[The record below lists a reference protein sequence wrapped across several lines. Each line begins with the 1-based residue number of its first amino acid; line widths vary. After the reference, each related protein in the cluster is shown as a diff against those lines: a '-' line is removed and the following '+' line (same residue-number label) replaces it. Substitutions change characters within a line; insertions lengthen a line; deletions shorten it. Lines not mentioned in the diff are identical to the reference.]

1 MCEIG
6 AREARYA
13 SAPMPRRTDI
23 HSILVLGSGP
33 IVIGQ
38 ACEFDYSGTQACR
51 ALKKAGYRV
60 VLVNSNPATIMTD
73 PEFSDATYI
82 EPLVPEVVEKIVEA
96 ERPDALL
103 PTVGGQTGINL
114 AIALAER
121 GVLDRFR
128 VEVLGASIDALR
140 LGEDRLLF
148 KQAMEEVGLQ
158 VPRSGYAGSLDEA
171 RAIVAEIGFPVIIR
185 PSFTLGGEGGG
196 VAYNRDELEE
206 VVETA
211 IHASPAGRVLIEQ
224 SVLGW
229 KEFELEVMRDQ
240 ADNAIVVCSVEN
252 VDAMGVHTGDSITVA
267 PQQTLS
273 DREYQ
278 AMRDDAFKVIRRVG
292 VATGGSNIQFAVDP
306 KTGARVVIE
315 MNPRVSRSSALA
327 SKATGFPIA
336 KIAALLA
343 VGYTLDEIP
352 NDITGKTFA
361 AFEPTL
367 DYTVVK
373 IPRWAF
379 EKFPDAAPTLGTS
392 MKSVGEVMAMG
403 STFKEALMK
412 GLAAL
417 ELDSGGTREQRVADP
432 VQLRGRLAVPNWE
445 RIFAVFAAL
454 RQGWTIEEL
463 SGVSHI
469 DPWFLREMREIV
481 ELEAELACWDLRSLP
496 RPLLLRAKSCGLTN
510 ARIAGLL
517 HCPETELAAALAGV
531 TGGLRRV
538 YKRVDTCA
546 AEFPAL
552 TPYLYSTWG
561 SEDETDPDER
571 PKVVILGSGPNRIG
585 QGIEFDYCCVHA
597 AFALREAGYE
607 AVMINCNPE
616 TVSTDYD
623 TSDRLYFEPLTL
635 EHVLAVL
642 EREKPQG
649 VIVQLGGQTPLKLAR
664 GLAAA
669 GVPIWGTSPDAID
682 LAEDR
687 KRFGALLAEEGI
699 LQPENGTATSSAE
712 ALEVARRIGFPV
724 VVRPSYVLGGRAM
737 AIVYDETTLARY
749 MREAADV
756 SPGHPI
762 LIDRFLEDAF
772 ELDVDLISDGRQAV
786 IAGVLQHIEEAGIHS
801 GDSAAVLPPYR
812 VTRADQDVMRDI
824 ARRLAL
830 RLGVVGL
837 MNVQFA
843 LQDGRIYVLEVN
855 PRASRTVPFIAKA
868 VGLPLV
874 KIAVQA
880 MAGKSLEEL
889 GFTDEP
895 EVPGVFVKAPV
906 FPFRRFPGT
915 DPVLGPEM
923 KSTGEVMGVS
933 GAFGNAF
940 AKAWLG
946 AGHKLPLRGTAFLSV
961 HDRDKPSLLPIARRL
976 SELGLELAATAG
988 TAAFLEQ
995 NGLAVRTMLKVH
1007 EGRPH
1012 VVDHLINDE
1021 IDLVINT
1028 PLGRASHEDDG
1039 AIRRAALKHDIPCIT
1054 TLSGATAAAEGIAAL
1069 QKDGLSVRPL
1079 QAIHR
1084 GVELERR
1091 RIEPGLV

>member
-1 MCEIG
+1 
-6 AREARYA
+6 
-13 SAPMPRRTDI
+13 MPRRTDI
-23 HSILVLGSGP
+23 RSILVLGSGP

-51 ALKKAGYRV
+51 ALKREGYRV

-73 PEFSDATYI
+73 PEFSDATYV
-82 EPLVPEVVEKIVEA
+82 EPLVPEVVEKILEK

-114 AIALAER
+114 AIALSER
-121 GVLDRFR
+121 GALARYG
-128 VEVLGASIDALR
+128 VEVLGASIDALQ

-148 KQAMEEVGLQ
+148 KQAMEEIGLK

-171 RAIVAEIGFPVIIR
+171 REIVADVGYPVIVR

-206 VVETA
+206 VVATA
-211 IHASPAGRVLIEQ
+211 LQASPSHRVLIEQ

-229 KEFELEVMRDQ
+229 KEFELEVIRDV

-252 VDAMGVHTGDSITVA
+252 FDAMGVHTGDSITVA

-278 AMRDDAFKVIRRVG
+278 AMRDEAFQVIRRVG

-306 KTGARVVIE
+306 RTGERVVIE

-379 EKFPDAAPTLGTS
+379 EKFPEAQPVLGTS

-403 STFKEALMK
+403 ATFKEALMK
-412 GLAAL
+412 GLSAL
-417 ELDSGGTREQRVADP
+417 ELDGSPTSRERRMSDP
-432 VQLRGRLAVPNWE
+432 VRLRRRLAIPNWE
-445 RIFAVFAAL
+445 RLFAVFAAL
-454 RQGWTIEEL
+454 RQGWTPEEV
-463 SGVSHI
+463 SEVSHI
-469 DPWFLREMREIV
+469 DPWFLREIAEIV
-481 ELEAELACWDLRSLP
+481 ELEAELACWDLGAVP
-496 RPLLLRAKSCGLTN
+496 KALLRRAKSFGLTD

-517 HCPETELAAALAGV
+517 NCPEKDLAASRNRLGIE
-531 TGGLRRV
+531 RV

-546 AEFPAL
+546 AEFPAT
-552 TPYLYSTWG
+552 TPYLYSTFG
-561 SEDETDPDER
+561 TEDESEPDDRE
-571 PKVVILGSGPNRIG
+571 KVVILGSGPNRIG

-597 AFALREAGYE
+597 AFALREMGYE
-607 AVMINCNPE
+607 TVMINCNPE

-635 EHVLAVL
+635 EHVMAVL
-642 EREKPQG
+642 ENEKPKG

-669 GVPIWGTSPDAID
+669 GVPIWGTPPDAID

-687 KRFGALLAEEGI
+687 KRFGALLTEEGI
-699 LQPENGTATSSAE
+699 LQTENGTATSLDE
-712 ALEVARRIGFPV
+712 ALVVARAIGFPV

-737 AIVYDETTLARY
+737 AIVYDEGTLDRY
-749 MREAADV
+749 MHEAADV
-756 SPGHPI
+756 SPGHPV

-772 ELDVDLISDGRQAV
+772 ELDLDLICDGKTAV
-786 IAGVLQHIEEAGIHS
+786 VAGILQHIEEAGIHS
-801 GDSAAVLPPYR
+801 GDSMAVLPPYK
-812 VTRADQDVMRDI
+812 VSQEDQDRMRDI

-837 MNVQFA
+837 MNIQFA
-843 LQDGRIYVLEVN
+843 LKDGRIYVLEVN

-868 VGLPLV
+868 VGVPLV
-874 KIAVQA
+874 KVAVGA
-880 MAGKSLEEL
+880 MAGRSLEEL
-889 GFTDEP
+889 GFTQEP
-895 EVPGVFVKAPV
+895 RVPGVFVKAPV
-906 FPFRRFPGT
+906 FPFRRFPGV

-923 KSTGEVMGVS
+923 KSTGEVMGES
-933 GAFGNAF
+933 ATSFGSAF

-946 AGHKLPLRGTAFLSV
+946 AWHELPLEGTAFLSV
-961 HDRDKPSLLPIARRL
+961 HDRDKPGLLPVAQRL
-976 SELGLELAATAG
+976 TGLGFELVATSGTADYLRGQGLE
-988 TAAFLEQ
+988 
-995 NGLAVRTMLKVH
+995 VRTVRKVH
-1007 EGRPH
+1007 DQERPH
-1012 VVDHLINDE
+1012 VVDHLINGE
-1021 IDLVINT
+1021 IALVINT
-1028 PLGRASHEDDG
+1028 PLGRESFEDDG
-1039 AIRRAALKHDIPCIT
+1039 VIRRTALKYDIPCIT
-1054 TLSGATAAAEGIAAL
+1054 TLSGAMAAAEGIAAL
-1069 QKDGLSVRPL
+1069 RKDGLNVRSL
-1079 QAIHR
+1079 QEM
-1084 GVELERR
+1084 VTS
-1091 RIEPGLV
+1091 

>member
-1 MCEIG
+1 
-6 AREARYA
+6 
-13 SAPMPRRTDI
+13 MPRRTDI
-23 HSILVLGSGP
+23 HSILILGSGP

-51 ALKKAGYRV
+51 ALRREGYRV
-60 VLVNSNPATIMTD
+60 ILVNSNPATIMTD
-73 PEFSDATYI
+73 PDLSDATYI
-82 EPLVPEVVEKIVEA
+82 EPLVPEVVEKILER

-114 AIALAER
+114 AIALEER
-121 GVLDRFR
+121 GALARYG
-128 VEVLGASIDALR
+128 VEVLGADIDALR

-148 KQAMEEVGLQ
+148 KQAMEEIGLQ
-158 VPRSGYAGSLDEA
+158 VPKSGYAGSLDEA
-171 RAIVAEIGFPVIIR
+171 REIVSGTGGPNGITGGVGYPVIIR

-206 VVETA
+206 VVASA
-211 IHASPAGRVLIEQ
+211 IQASPAGRVLIEQ

-229 KEFELEVMRDQ
+229 KEFELEVMRDT

-252 VDAMGVHTGDSITVA
+252 VDAMGVHTGDSITCA

-278 AMRDDAFKVIRRVG
+278 KMRDDAFKVIRRVG

-306 KTGARVVIE
+306 QTGDQVVIE

-352 NDITGKTFA
+352 NDITGKTYA

-379 EKFPDAAPTLGTS
+379 EKFPDAPTTLGTS

-412 GLAAL
+412 GLSAL
-417 ELDSGGTREQRVADP
+417 ELEGTMASREQKMSDP
-432 VQLRGRLAVPNWE
+432 VRLRGWLATPSWE
-445 RIFAVFAAL
+445 RLWAVFAAL
-454 RQGWTIEEL
+454 RQGWTVEEV
-463 SGVSHI
+463 SEVSHI
-469 DPWFLREMREIV
+469 DPWFLREIQEVVEI
-481 ELEAELACWDLRSLP
+481 EAELACWDLASAP
-496 RPLLLRAKSCGLTN
+496 RTLLGKAKSFGLLDS
-510 ARIAGLL
+510 RIAGLL
-517 HCPETELAAALAGV
+517 ACPEADLAGHLAD
-531 TGGLRRV
+531 TGLRRV

-546 AEFPAL
+546 AEFPAT

-561 SEDETDPDER
+561 LEDEAEPDDH

-607 AVMINCNPE
+607 TVMINCNPE

-635 EHVLAVL
+635 EHVLAVI

-649 VIVQLGGQTPLKLAR
+649 VIIQLGGQTPLKLAG

-669 GVPIWGTSPDAID
+669 GVPIWGTPPAAID

-687 KRFGALLAEEGI
+687 KLFGALLAAEGI
-699 LQPENGTATSSAE
+699 LQPENGTAFSQEE
-712 ALEVARRIGFPV
+712 ALEVSRRIGFPV

-737 AIVYDETTLARY
+737 AICYDETTLARY
-749 MREAADV
+749 MKEAADV
-756 SPGHPI
+756 SPGHPV
-762 LIDRFLEDAF
+762 LLDRFLEDAF
-772 ELDVDLISDGRQAV
+772 ELDVDLLADGKRAV
-786 IAGVLQHIEEAGIHS
+786 IAGVMQHIEEAGIHS

-812 VTRADQDVMRDI
+812 VSQADQDVMRDI

-830 RLGVVGL
+830 RLGVIGL

-843 LQDGRIYVLEVN
+843 MQNGRIYVLEVN

-868 VGLPLV
+868 VGVPLV
-874 KIAVQA
+874 KIAVQV

-889 GFTDEP
+889 GFTKEP

-906 FPFRRFPGT
+906 FPFRRFPGV

-933 GAFGNAF
+933 SSFGSGF
-940 AKAWLG
+940 AKAWLA
-946 AGHKLPLRGTAFLSV
+946 AGHKLPLSGTAFLSV

-976 SELGLELAATAG
+976 AELGFDLAATAG

-995 NGLAVRTMLKVH
+995 GGLAVRTMLKVH
-1007 EGRPH
+1007 EARPH
-1012 VVDHLINDE
+1012 VVDHLINGE
-1021 IDLVINT
+1021 VALVVNT
-1028 PLGRASHEDDG
+1028 PLGRASFEDDG
-1039 AIRRAALKHDIPCIT
+1039 AIRRTALKYDIPCVT
-1054 TLSGATAAAEGIAAL
+1054 TLSGAMAAAEGIAAL
-1069 QKDGLSVRPL
+1069 QRDGLGVRPL
-1079 QAIHR
+1079 QEIHQKI
-1084 GVELERR
+1084 GAWS
-1091 RIEPGLV
+1091 

>member
-1 MCEIG
+1 
-6 AREARYA
+6 
-13 SAPMPRRTDI
+13 MPRRTDL

-51 ALKKAGYRV
+51 ALKREGYRV

-73 PEFSDATYI
+73 PEFSDATYV
-82 EPLVPEVVEKIVEA
+82 EPLVPEVVEKIIEK

-114 AIALAER
+114 AIALEES
-121 GVLDRFR
+121 GVLARYG
-128 VEVLGASIDALR
+128 VEVLGASIAALR

-148 KQAMEEVGLQ
+148 KQAMEEIGLK
-158 VPRSGYAGSLDEA
+158 VPKSGYAGSLDEA
-171 RAIVAEIGFPVIIR
+171 REIVVDVGYPVIVR

-206 VVETA
+206 VVLA
-211 IHASPAGRVLIEQ
+211 ALQASPSHRVLIEQ

-229 KEFELEVMRDQ
+229 KEFELEVMRDV

-252 VDAMGVHTGDSITVA
+252 FDAMGVHTGDSITVA

-278 AMRDDAFKVIRRVG
+278 RMRDDAFAVIRRVG
-292 VATGGSNIQFAVDP
+292 VATGGSNIQFGVDP
-306 KTGARVVIE
+306 KTGDQVVIE

-379 EKFPDAAPTLGTS
+379 EKFPDTPTTLGTS

-403 STFKEALMK
+403 ATFKEALMK
-412 GLAAL
+412 GLSAL
-417 ELDSGGTREQRVADP
+417 ELDGSPASRERRMSDP
-432 VQLRGRLAVPNWE
+432 VRLRRRLSIPNWE
-445 RIFAVFAAL
+445 RLFAVFAAL
-454 RQGWTIEEL
+454 RQGWTPEEV
-463 SGVSHI
+463 SEVSHI
-469 DPWFLREMREIV
+469 DPWFLREIAEIV
-481 ELEAELACWDLRSLP
+481 DLEAELACWDLASVP
-496 RPLLLRAKSCGLTN
+496 RLLLRRGKTFGLTD

-517 HCPETELAAALAGV
+517 DCPEADLAAARIQQGV
-531 TGGLRRV
+531 RRV

-546 AEFPAL
+546 AEFPAT
-552 TPYLYSTWG
+552 TPYLYSTFG
-561 SEDETDPDER
+561 DEDESDPDDR
-571 PKVVILGSGPNRIG
+571 KKVVILGSGPNRIG

-597 AFALREAGYE
+597 AFALRDLGIET
-607 AVMINCNPE
+607 VMVNCNPE

-635 EHVLAVL
+635 EHVMAVL
-642 EREKPQG
+642 DREKPAG

-664 GLAAA
+664 GLAAR

-687 KRFGALLAEEGI
+687 RRFGDLLAEEGI
-699 LQPENGTATSSAE
+699 LQPENGSATSFDE
-712 ALEVARRIGFPV
+712 AREVANRIGYPV

-737 AIVYDETTLARY
+737 AVVYDGSTLERY
-749 MREAADV
+749 MQVAADV
-756 SPGHPI
+756 SPGHPV

-772 ELDVDLISDGRQAV
+772 EVDLDLISDGKTAV
-786 IAGVLQHIEEAGIHS
+786 VAGILQHIEEAGIHS
-801 GDSAAVLPPYR
+801 GDSVAVLPPYK
-812 VTRADQDVMRDI
+812 VSPEDQDRMRDI

-843 LQDGRIYVLEVN
+843 LKDGRIYVLEVN

-868 VGLPLV
+868 VGVPLV
-874 KIAVQA
+874 KIAVGA

-889 GFTDEP
+889 GFTAEP
-895 EVPGVFVKAPV
+895 RVPGVFVKAPV
-906 FPFRRFPGT
+906 FPFRRFPGV

-923 KSTGEVMGVS
+923 KSTGEVMGES
-933 GAFGNAF
+933 LTFGVAF
-940 AKAWLG
+940 AKAWMG
-946 AGHKLPLRGTAFLSV
+946 AGHALPMAGTAFLSV
-961 HDRDKPSLLPIARRL
+961 HDRDKPGLLPVARRL
-976 SELGLELAATAG
+976 AELGFELAATSG
-988 TAAFLEQ
+988 TAGYLRGQ
-995 NGLAVRTMLKVH
+995 GLAVRPVLKVH

-1012 VVDHLINDE
+1012 IGDLLINGD
-1021 IDLVINT
+1021 IVLVINT
-1028 PLGRASHEDDG
+1028 PLGRESHEDDG
-1039 AIRRAALKHDIPCIT
+1039 VIRRTALKYDIPCIT
-1054 TLSGATAAAEGIAAL
+1054 TLSGAMAAAEGIAAL
-1069 QKDGLSVRPL
+1069 GREGLSVRSL
-1079 QAIHR
+1079 QEMA
-1084 GVELERR
+1084 G
-1091 RIEPGLV
+1091 G

>member
-1 MCEIG
+1 
-6 AREARYA
+6 
-13 SAPMPRRTDI
+13 MPRRSDL

-51 ALKKAGYRV
+51 ALKREGYRV

-73 PEFSDATYI
+73 PEFSDATYV
-82 EPLVPEVVEKIVEA
+82 EPLVPEVVEKILEK

-114 AIALAER
+114 AIALHER
-121 GVLDRFR
+121 GALERFG

-148 KQAMEEVGLQ
+148 KQAMEEVGLK
-158 VPRSGYAGSLDEA
+158 VPKSGYAGSLEEA
-171 RAIVAEIGFPVIIR
+171 QEITGDVGYPVIIR

-206 VVETA
+206 VVA
-211 IHASPAGRVLIEQ
+211 SALQASPAHRVLIEQ

-229 KEFELEVMRDQ
+229 KEFELEVMRDV
-240 ADNAIVVCSVEN
+240 ADNAIIVCSVEN
-252 VDAMGVHTGDSITVA
+252 FDAMGVHTGDSITVA

-278 AMRDDAFKVIRRVG
+278 DMRDDAFKVIRRVG

-306 KTGARVVIE
+306 KTGERVVIE

-379 EKFPDAAPTLGTS
+379 EKFPDTPTTLGTS

-403 STFKEALMK
+403 ATFKEALMK
-412 GLAAL
+412 GLSAL
-417 ELDSGGTREQRVADP
+417 ELDGSPAARERRMSDP
-432 VQLRGRLAVPNWE
+432 VRLRRRLATPNWE
-445 RIFAVFAAL
+445 RLFAVFAAL
-454 RQGWTIEEL
+454 RQGWTPEEV
-463 SGVSHI
+463 SEASHI
-469 DPWFLREMREIV
+469 DGWFLREIAEIV
-481 ELEAELACWDLRSLP
+481 ELEAELACWDLGSAP
-496 RPLLLRAKSCGLTN
+496 KTLLRQAKSFGLTD

-517 HCPETELAAALAGV
+517 ACPEKDLAAARARM
-531 TGGLRRV
+531 GLERV

-546 AEFPAL
+546 AEFPAT

-561 SEDETDPDER
+561 DEDESEPDDR
-571 PKVVILGSGPNRIG
+571 RKVVILGSGPNRIG

-597 AFALREAGYE
+597 AFALRDLGYE
-607 AVMINCNPE
+607 TVMVNCNPE

-635 EHVLAVL
+635 EHVLAIL
-642 EREKPQG
+642 AKEKPEG

-687 KRFGALLAEEGI
+687 RRFGDLLAAEGI
-699 LQPENGTATSSAE
+699 LQPENGSATSLDE

-737 AIVYDETTLARY
+737 AIVYDESTLDRY
-749 MREAADV
+749 MHEAAAISEGQPV
-756 SPGHPI
+756 
-762 LIDRFLEDAF
+762 LVDRFLEDAF
-772 ELDVDLISDGRQAV
+772 EVDLDLLSDGNTAV
-786 IAGVLQHIEEAGIHS
+786 VAGILQHIEEAGIHS
-801 GDSAAVLPPYR
+801 GDSVAVLPPYK
-812 VTRADQDVMRDI
+812 VSHEDQDRMRDI

-843 LQDGRIYVLEVN
+843 LKDGKIYVLEVN

-868 VGLPLV
+868 VGIPLV
-874 KIAVQA
+874 KLAVAA
-880 MAGKSLEEL
+880 MAGKSLEEV
-889 GFTDEP
+889 GFTEEP
-895 EVPGVFVKAPV
+895 KVPGVFVKAPV
-906 FPFRRFPGT
+906 FPFRRFPGV

-923 KSTGEVMGVS
+923 KSTGEVMGES
-933 GAFGNAF
+933 LTFGLAF

-946 AGHKLPLRGTAFLSV
+946 AGHVLPLEGTAFLSV
-961 HDRDKPSLLPIARRL
+961 HDRDKPGLLPVAHRL
-976 SELGLELAATAG
+976 AELGFELAATAG
-988 TAAFLEQ
+988 TADYLRTH
-995 NGLAVRTMLKVH
+995 GLQVRTMLKVH
-1007 EGRPH
+1007 EARPH
-1012 VVDHLINDE
+1012 VVDHLINGE
-1021 IDLVINT
+1021 IALVVNT

-1039 AIRRAALKHDIPCIT
+1039 AIRRTALKFDIPCIT
-1054 TLSGATAAAEGIAAL
+1054 TLSGAMAAAEGIAAMREE
-1069 QKDGLSVRPL
+1069 GLSVRSL
-1079 QAIHR
+1079 QEM
-1084 GVELERR
+1084 GV
-1091 RIEPGLV
+1091 PD

>member
-1 MCEIG
+1 
-6 AREARYA
+6 
-13 SAPMPRRTDI
+13 MPRRTDI
-23 HSILVLGSGP
+23 RSILVLGSGP

-51 ALKKAGYRV
+51 ALKRAGYRV
-60 VLVNSNPATIMTD
+60 ILVNSNPATIMTD
-73 PEFSDATYI
+73 PELSDATYI

-114 AIALAER
+114 AIALSER
-121 GVLDRFR
+121 GVLDRCG

-158 VPRSGYAGSLDEA
+158 VPRSGYAGNPEEA
-171 RAIVAEIGFPVIIR
+171 RAIVADIGYPVIIR

-196 VAYNRDELEE
+196 VAYNREELEE

-306 KTGARVVIE
+306 KTGERVVIE

-352 NDITGKTFA
+352 NDITGKTYA

-379 EKFPDAAPTLGTS
+379 EKFPDAATTLGTS

-412 GLAAL
+412 GLASL
-417 ELDSGGTREQRVADP
+417 ELDSAASREQRVADP
-432 VQLRGRLAVPNWE
+432 VRLRGLLAIPNWE

-454 RQGWTIEEL
+454 RQGWTVEEL
-463 SGVSHI
+463 AGVSHI
-469 DPWFLREMREIV
+469 DPWFLREIREIV
-481 ELEAELACWDLRSLP
+481 ELEAELACWDLRSVP
-496 RPLLLRAKSCGLTN
+496 PPLLSRAKSCGLMN

-517 HCPETELAAALAGV
+517 NCAENDLAAMLAGRGERKWDQP
-531 TGGLRRV
+531 TGLRRV

-561 SEDETDPDER
+561 TEDETDPDER
-571 PKVVILGSGPNRIG
+571 PKVVILGAGPNRIG

-649 VIVQLGGQTPLKLAR
+649 VIEQLGGQTPLKLAR

-687 KRFGALLAEEGI
+687 RRFGALLAEEGI
-699 LQPENGTATSSAE
+699 LQPENGTANSSAE
-712 ALEVARRIGFPV
+712 ALEVAQRIGFPV

-737 AIVYDETTLARY
+737 AIVYDDATLARY

-772 ELDVDLISDGRQAV
+772 ELDVDLIADGRQAV
-786 IAGVLQHIEEAGIHS
+786 IAGLLQHIEEAGIHS

-812 VTRADQDVMRDI
+812 VTQADQDVMRDI

-843 LQDGRIYVLEVN
+843 LKDGRIYVLEVN

-868 VGLPLV
+868 VGVPLV
-874 KIAVQA
+874 KIAVRA
-880 MAGKSLEEL
+880 MAGKTLEEL
-889 GFTDEP
+889 GFTEEP

-933 GAFGNAF
+933 GAFGHAF

-946 AGHKLPLRGTAFLSV
+946 AGHKLPLKGMAFLSV

-976 SELGLELAATAG
+976 SELGFELAATAG

-995 NGLAVRTMLKVH
+995 NGLPVRTMLKVH

-1012 VVDHLINDE
+1012 VVDHLINNE

-1039 AIRRAALKHDIPCIT
+1039 AIRRAALKHDIPCII

-1079 QAIHR
+1079 QEIHR
-1084 GVELERR
+1084 GVGGKGWEL
-1091 RIEPGLV
+1091 G